1 MSDNQNQLKP
11 LIIDIGSSK
20 FKLGWAGDDYP
31 KLVVP
36 SIYSE
41 KTDYLF
47 ETNVIEGLEDLFF
60 EQRSDQYFYGNDA
73 LYYQNIL
80 NVHEF
85 KKENNYSL
93 LTKFFNYY
101 YQQLNIA
108 PENQFKQP
116 IIVITPLFITDLEK
130 SKLEQI
136 FFQMNFPYIL
146 FLPESQAI
154 MQSIQKTTGVIVNMG
169 ESNTHILTILHG
181 FTNIMA
187 RDVFPI
193 AGKDLTN
200 YLLNMIL
207 TKKSAVSGKN
217 YYVDKWLAK
226 EIKEKTSLCVLEPE
240 NEIKHIKEGLT
251 NYNQLINFPDGTNL
265 DINYERFML
274 AEPLFNPRLIHMDYI
289 GLPEAISKV
298 IKGGWDRE
306 NWEEIMEN
314 VVLSGG
320 GSLIPGLKERL
331 KVELKKYFSDKI
343 NNKINVIAPS
353 GRESMAWI
361 GASILHLR
369 NQLTEEWKPNP
380 EYKNEKGS

>member
-20 FKLGWAGDDYP
+20 FKLGWAGDDNP
-31 KLVVP
+31 KIVVP
-36 SIYSE
+36 SVYAYI
-41 KTDYLF
+41 TDYLF
-47 ETNVIEGLEDLFF
+47 ESNVIEGLEDLFF
-60 EQRSDQYFYGNDA
+60 EQSSDQYFYGNDA

-93 LTKFFNYY
+93 FTKFFNYY

-169 ESNTHILTILHG
+169 ESNTHILSVFRG

-207 TKKSAVSGKN
+207 TKRTAVSGKN

-226 EIKEKTSLCVLEPE
+226 EIKEKASLCVLEPE

-298 IKGGWDRE
+298 IKSWDRE